1 MTGQAML
8 GRYETA
14 LMNTFGT
21 PPRVLE
27 RGEGPWVWDV
37 DGTRYLDLLGGIA
50 VNALGHCH
58 PRLVAAIA
66 EQAATLMHV
75 SNLFTTA
82 PQIELA
88 ERLDALV
95 GGSLPA
101 RTFLANSGSE
111 ANEAA
116 LKVTRLTGRSRIVA
130 MEGSFHG
137 RTLGA
142 LSLTSTEKY
151 RAPFE
156 PLPGGPV
163 VWVPYGDADALRAA
177 VDDQT
182 AAVVMEPLQGEN
194 GVVEAP
200 EGYLS
205 LARELCDAHG
215 ALLWFDEVQTG
226 VGRTGA
232 WLASAAQGV
241 QGDLV
246 TLAKGLGGGFPVGA
260 CIAVGRAAE
269 LMKPGQ
275 HGTTFGGNPLA
286 ARAALTVLDI
296 IESEDLL
303 AHATRTGEW
312 LAAAIEGL
320 GLPQIDHVRGR
331 GLLRGVVLT
340 EEISARV
347 AARALEAGFI
357 INAPRPDVLRLAPPL
372 IVTPDQL
379 QTFVDALPALV
390 A

>member
-1 MTGQAML
+1 MSTQTML
-8 GRYETA
+8 GRYSSA

-21 PPRVLE
+21 PPRVLA
-27 RGEGPWVWDV
+27 RGEGVHVWDV
-37 DGTRYLDLLGGIA
+37 DGTQYLDLLGGIA

-58 PRLVAAIA
+58 PRLVQAIC

-75 SNLFTTA
+75 SNLFTSV

-88 ERLDALV
+88 ERLDALA
-95 GGSLPA
+95 GGGLPA

-116 LKVTRLTGRSRIVA
+116 LKVTRLTGRTKVVA

-156 PLPGGPV
+156 PLGGPV
-163 VWVPYGDADALRAA
+163 VWVPFGDAEALRAA
-177 VDDQT
+177 VDAET
-182 AAVVMEPLQGEN
+182 AAVVMEPVQGEN
-194 GVVEAP
+194 GVIEAP
-200 EGYLS
+200 AGYLH
-205 LARELCDAHG
+205 LARELCDEHG

-232 WLASAAQGV
+232 WLASAAEGV
-241 QGDLV
+241 QGDLI

-260 CIAVGRAAE
+260 CIAVGPAAE

-286 ARAALTVLDI
+286 SRAALTVLDVI
-296 IESEDLL
+296 SSDGLL
-303 AHATRTGEW
+303 EHATQTGAW
-312 LAAAIEGL
+312 LSAAIEGL

-331 GLLRGVVLT
+331 GLLLGVVLT
-340 EEISARV
+340 ADTSAEV

-357 INAPRPDVLRLAPPL
+357 INAPRPNVLRLAPPL
-372 IVTPDQL
+372 IITAEEL
-379 QTFVDALPALV
+379 QPFVDALPGLV

>member
-1 MTGQAML
+1 MSTQTML
-8 GRYETA
+8 GRYSSA

-21 PPRVLE
+21 PPRVLA
-27 RGEGPWVWDV
+27 RGEGVHVWDV
-37 DGTRYLDLLGGIA
+37 DGKQYLDLLGGIA

-58 PRLVAAIA
+58 PRLVQAIC

-75 SNLFTTA
+75 SNLFTSV

-88 ERLDALV
+88 ERLDALA
-95 GGSLPA
+95 GGGLPA

-116 LKVTRLTGRSRIVA
+116 LKVTRLTGRTKVVA

-156 PLPGGPV
+156 PLGGPV
-163 VWVPYGDADALRAA
+163 VWVPFGDAEALRAA
-177 VDDQT
+177 VDAET
-182 AAVVMEPLQGEN
+182 AAVVMEPVQGEN
-194 GVVEAP
+194 GVIEAP
-200 EGYLS
+200 AGYLQ
-205 LARELCDAHG
+205 LARELCDEHG

-232 WLASAAQGV
+232 WLASAAEGV
-241 QGDLV
+241 QGDLI

-260 CIAVGRAAE
+260 CIAVGPAAE

-286 ARAALTVLDI
+286 SRAALTVLDVI
-296 IESEDLL
+296 SSDGLL
-303 AHATRTGEW
+303 EHATQTGAW
-312 LAAAIEGL
+312 LSAAIEGL

-331 GLLRGVVLT
+331 GLLLGVVLT
-340 EEISARV
+340 SDTSAEV

-357 INAPRPDVLRLAPPL
+357 INAPRPNVLRLAPPL
-372 IVTPDQL
+372 IITAEEL
-379 QTFVDALPALV
+379 QPFVDALPGLV

>member
-1 MTGQAML
+1 MSTQTML
-8 GRYETA
+8 GRYSSA

-21 PPRVLE
+21 PPRVLA
-27 RGEGPWVWDV
+27 RGEGVHVWDV
-37 DGTRYLDLLGGIA
+37 DGKQYLDLLGGIA

-58 PRLVAAIA
+58 PRLVRAIC

-75 SNLFTTA
+75 SNLFTSV

-88 ERLDALV
+88 ERLDALA
-95 GGSLPA
+95 GGGLPA

-116 LKVTRLTGRSRIVA
+116 LKVTRLTGRTKVVA

-156 PLPGGPV
+156 PLGGPV
-163 VWVPYGDADALRAA
+163 VWVPFGDAEALRAA
-177 VDDQT
+177 VDAET
-182 AAVVMEPLQGEN
+182 AAVVMEPVQGEN
-194 GVVEAP
+194 GVIEAP
-200 EGYLS
+200 AGYLQ
-205 LARELCDAHG
+205 LARELCDEHG

-232 WLASAAQGV
+232 WLASAAEGV
-241 QGDLV
+241 QGDLI

-260 CIAVGRAAE
+260 CIAVGPAAE

-286 ARAALTVLDI
+286 SRAALTVLDVI
-296 IESEDLL
+296 SSEGLL
-303 AHATRTGEW
+303 EHATQTGAW
-312 LAAAIEGL
+312 LSAAIEGL

-331 GLLRGVVLT
+331 GLLLGVVLT
-340 EEISARV
+340 ADTSAEV

-357 INAPRPDVLRLAPPL
+357 INAPRPNVLRLAPPL
-372 IVTPDQL
+372 IITAEEL
-379 QTFVDALPALV
+379 QPFVDALPGLV

>member
-1 MTGQAML
+1 MSGQDLL
-8 GRYETA
+8 GRYGSA

-21 PPRVLE
+21 PPRVLD
-27 RGEGPWVWDV
+27 RGEGAWVWDV
-37 DGTRYLDLLGGIA
+37 DGHRYLDLLGGIA

-58 PRLVAAIA
+58 PRLVAAIS
-66 EQAATLMHV
+66 EQAGTLMHI
-75 SNLFTTA
+75 SNLFTSA

-88 ERLDALV
+88 ERLDALA
-95 GGSLPA
+95 GGGLPA

-116 LKVTRLTGRSRIVA
+116 LKVTRLTGRSKIVA

-156 PLPGGPV
+156 PLPGPV

-177 VDDQT
+177 VDDET

-194 GVVEAP
+194 GVIEAP
-200 EGYLS
+200 ASYLV
-205 LARELCDAHG
+205 LARELCDEHG

-241 QGDLV
+241 QGDLI

-269 LMKPGQ
+269 LMQPGQ

-296 IESEDLL
+296 IESEGLL
-303 AHATRTGEW
+303 AHATATGAW

-320 GLPQIDHVRGR
+320 GLPQVDHVRGR

-340 EEISARV
+340 DPISARV
-347 AARALEAGFI
+347 AAAALEAGFI

-372 IVTPDQL
+372 IVTTDEL
-379 QTFVDALPALV
+379 QTFVDALPALL